1 MQRHSA
7 IHNESEF
14 RIVFLAGF
22 PLCEAKH
29 RSAGQFLM
37 LRAVRCTAWL
47 GLAVSFGQDQE
58 QETEPKQ
65 NQLAASSGG
74 RVKVS

>member
-1 MQRHSA
+1 
-7 IHNESEF
+7 
-14 RIVFLAGF
+14 
-22 PLCEAKH
+22 
-29 RSAGQFLM
+29 M